1 MIFQSIIL
9 VGAFA
14 CASFI
19 GIAMWQI
26 GDFHGIADSHSSPIP
41 PWSKD
46 STIQRCNGLASNCG
60 WRVNEIMFPAVH
72 NAMSSRNNGFLGWNN
87 LLSLEV
93 RSSRF
98 SSDLFEG
105 LSILN
110 SPCYLGQ
117 DALESGYR
125 ALFIDSCD
133 CPLFGVVLC
142 HDVCAVGHRKVKPVF
157 TAIIDF
163 MKRNPGEVVIL
174 ELEIGGDTLFKLFDI
189 VLKIPG
195 FADLMYIHP
204 GLDVE
209 WPFMKDMIENNT
221 VRMYES

>member
-1 MIFQSIIL
+1 MGSTRCKMLGTVHPSMSWQSWTKSCRWKNLYLHLFSVLSCRFIWEFRDRKRNTYYTQQQNETTSVHFRFNMIFQSIIL

-133 CPLFGVVLC
+133 CPLFTLRWNSYWENIG
-142 HDVCAVGHRKVKPVF
+142 
-157 TAIIDF
+157 
-163 MKRNPGEVVIL
+163 KRG
-174 ELEIGGDTLFKLFDI
+174 
-189 VLKIPG
+189 
-195 FADLMYIHP
+195 
-204 GLDVE
+204 
-209 WPFMKDMIENNT
+209 
-221 VRMYES
+221 